1 MLLGTDLVCCGIYE
15 RLVKITKS
23 VLFSMNVV
31 CFTHILNVM
40 TLSEQ
45 LQMNKMSL
53 SDRTS
58 VHLQLTV
65 SKEHNKQNRIQTDL
79 LSTSQFTFLIK
90 VDFQY
95 LSVLLAQVMIVSYL
109 PSLVL
114 AGRVIPQQ
122 DKDKQRINLVL

>member
-65 SKEHNKQNRIQTDL
+65 SKEHNKQKQM